1 MIKYILLI
9 LFLNSINLIILYK
22 AKTIANIF
30 SLNDKPIQKR
40 SLHLKPV
47 PKIGGLILFYNIIF
61 INFYLIYAN
70 NIYSELN
77 ILILFSSVVFFIVGY
92 LDDYFDLTAF
102 KKFLLITLS
111 IIIIYFFNNKI
122 LLNFLYFSIL
132 NKTFYL
138 ENISFI
144 FTFFCIYLLI
154 NAFNMADGING
165 LSLSIFSTWIIFLTF
180 YSKNFDT
187 SFIYLFFPILIIL
200 LFFNLKNK
208 IFIGNSGSH
217 LLGGLVSII
226 TIYLYNCEYLET
238 SNEKNLYVENI
249 FLLFLIPGI
258 DCARLFF
265 YRLFILKKS
274 FYRADKNHLHHI
286 LIKNFNLSNSLLIY
300 LSLILIP
307 NFLFVI
313 FKDYILILIFINI
326 LTYIFI
332 IHRYFMLKNE
342 K

>member
-22 AKTIANIF
+22 AKVFANIF
-30 SLNDKPIQKR
+30 SLIDKPILKR

-61 INFYLIYAN
+61 INLYLIYVN
-70 NIYSELN
+70 NIYLELY
-77 ILILFSSVVFFIVGY
+77 ILILISSLVFFIVGY
-92 LDDYFDLTAF
+92 LDDYFDLSAF
-102 KKFLLITLS
+102 KKFLLITVS
-111 IIIIYFFNNKI
+111 IIVIYFFNNKI

-132 NKTFYL
+132 DKTFYL

-165 LSLSIFSTWIIFLTF
+165 LSLSIFSIWIIFLSF

-187 SFIYLFFPILIIL
+187 SFIFLFFPILIIL

-217 LLGGLVSII
+217 LLGGLISII

-258 DCARLFF
+258 DCARLFI
-265 YRLFILKKS
+265 YRLFNLKKS

-286 LIKNFNLSNSLLIY
+286 LIKNFNLTNSLLIY

-313 FKDYILILIFINI
+313 FKDYILLIIFINI

-332 IHRYFMLKNE
+332 VHRYFMLKNE